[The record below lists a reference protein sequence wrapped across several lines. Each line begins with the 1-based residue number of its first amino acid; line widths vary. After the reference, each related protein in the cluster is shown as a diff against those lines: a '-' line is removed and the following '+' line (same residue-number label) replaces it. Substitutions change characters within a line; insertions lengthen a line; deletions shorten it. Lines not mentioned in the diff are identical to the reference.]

1 MCLEIKNKTF
11 KGFLQR
17 KKEEKKTEDFRLWK
31 EGSQE
36 IQTHLPLF
44 ALSCA
49 KEKMKSQFFKLFRQA
64 KLFLLQS
71 KTCLQI
77 LEIKKKRRKRATQE
91 GLTYHTGQ
99 QEVWVQI
106 TVPGSPRTLFVL
118 LDESEAIPALTLHTS
133 TSALSN
139 GCQCGA
145 STNTLG
151 TSHSCPLHPEGNRP
165 SGAALTSICIPPLVG
180 VRSLCYSWSPS
191 EYQE

>member
-77 LEIKKKRRKRATQE
+77 LEIKKKEEKGPPRR
-91 GLTYHTGQ
+91 G
-99 QEVWVQI
+99 
-106 TVPGSPRTLFVL
+106 
-118 LDESEAIPALTLHTS
+118 
-133 TSALSN
+133 
-139 GCQCGA
+139 
-145 STNTLG
+145 
-151 TSHSCPLHPEGNRP
+151 
-165 SGAALTSICIPPLVG
+165 
-180 VRSLCYSWSPS
+180 
-191 EYQE
+191 